1 MWSPK
6 TVRVQLDQRVF
17 QLTYPHSPSM
27 KNVIREIFEQPE
39 YPICLPKEFTP
50 QTIVDVGANIGAAA
64 IWFHH
69 YYPEADRFVRAVTSG
84 IRLILRG
91 NTKHFANIEVHNVG
105 LFDADQEMTLHV
117 GEHHAAQSSV
127 LPHHE
132 TGERTESIQVRRA
145 ASQLETLGIDRIS
158 ILKLDTEG
166 CEVPIL
172 RDLESWLDRIDA
184 IYVEYHSEADR
195 RAIDQILANHFV
207 LLRARILRRILA
219 RWCSCP
225 KRWCSG
231 LGVSRQNPKASSFIR
246 GATDQVMRESIPP
259 RLGQDASNC
268 WAE

>member
-1 MWSPK
+1 MCQLIVTSESEMWSPK

-17 QLTYPHSPSM
+17 ELTYPHTPSM

-39 YPICLPKEFTP
+39 YPICLPTEFIP

-69 YYPEADRFVRAVTSG
+69 YYPNARIISFEPSPAVFG
-84 IRLILRG
+84 YLRG
-91 NTKHFANIEVHNVG
+91 NTSHLANIEVHNVG

-127 LPHHE
+127 LPHPE
-132 TGERTESIQVRRA
+132 TGERTESIEVRRA

-172 RDLESWLDRIDA
+172 RDLQSWLDRIDA

-195 RAIDQILANHFV
+195 RAIDQLLANHFV
-207 LLRARILRRILA
+207 LLRARISRRILA

-225 KRWCSG
+225 KRWLSG
-231 LGVSRQNPKASSFIR
+231 LGRRSETTASFRPPARGSYRFPIR
-246 GATDQVMRESIPP
+246 LLLV
-259 RLGQDASNC
+259 
-268 WAE
+268 